1 MVKGVKGSGFIQ
13 CVLCRVHSVCRVYG
27 ETVHVDGDLVR
38 CLVPDPRCVPPH
50 LLGACRQG
58 MSALVSAL
66 VGDLLDSSP
75 GNSVVAYLYHTV
87 EVGGIGGDNV
97 GLIKS
102 TKAPESQP

>member
-38 CLVPDPRCVPPH
+38 CLVPDPRCVPPL

-66 VGDLLDSSP
+66 RVNPSGSEKSLHDDLVPPRKSVGQSGPLE
-75 GNSVVAYLYHTV
+75 T
-87 EVGGIGGDNV
+87 
-97 GLIKS
+97 
-102 TKAPESQP
+102 